1 MNFRDI
7 VPTISTL
14 QDKKRIASQYV
25 IDYKNLDEEALDAA
39 LIKTAPQYYNEENVR
54 VVLNNLLFHSDR
66 NTRILHKIILKTIL
80 LNQDDFLMSQRE
92 VDQDVIDLEQ
102 EIVNVSNEDLQYK
115 SKEKNQNIELFRF
128 VLEAAWDRND
138 DVSPDEKNLIEKL
151 KIKLKITDRE
161 YQILE
166 TKIGRFPKDRNEIHI
181 RDEIKKCRLELQGC
195 GLLLCFRS
203 HDKIDFDVI
212 PDEIAKALRT
222 IWEVEL
228 KTHGYQALVSHKAV
242 RNKKYL
248 MDILEKDGVY
258 FDKYTNL
265 EELQALIVNHIAPSK
280 LLGGFSAR
288 DGLDAADLSK
298 WCRELSLISSGQ
310 KTDLIQRIIEH
321 YDQLK
326 KTSLLASAGGDEIEA
341 LFSFFEQLASRDLEE
356 LRKQGIISKD
366 IECERCFERAT
377 YYAFEKHLGHKP
389 LQLSGT
395 DHADGILAHKD
406 HLILWDNKSKES
418 RVNLRDHIKQ
428 FDRYIQSSPKPIA
441 AFLVIGPS
449 FTDESSREA
458 MKYKISNDVSI
469 GLLKASDLKKVAIE
483 YEKKATEEPF
493 PLANFIQTGLIA
505 IDSFVF

>member
-181 RDEIKKCRLELQGC
+181 RED
-195 GLLLCFRS
+195 
-203 HDKIDFDVI
+203 
-212 PDEIAKALRT
+212 
-222 IWEVEL
+222 
-228 KTHGYQALVSHKAV
+228 
-242 RNKKYL
+242 
-248 MDILEKDGVY
+248 
-258 FDKYTNL
+258 
-265 EELQALIVNHIAPSK
+265 
-280 LLGGFSAR
+280 
-288 DGLDAADLSK
+288 
-298 WCRELSLISSGQ
+298 
-310 KTDLIQRIIEH
+310 
-321 YDQLK
+321 
-326 KTSLLASAGGDEIEA
+326 
-341 LFSFFEQLASRDLEE
+341 
-356 LRKQGIISKD
+356 RKS
-366 IECERCFERAT
+366 
-377 YYAFEKHLGHKP
+377 
-389 LQLSGT
+389 
-395 DHADGILAHKD
+395 
-406 HLILWDNKSKES
+406 
-418 RVNLRDHIKQ
+418 V
-428 FDRYIQSSPKPIA
+428 
-441 AFLVIGPS
+441 V
-449 FTDESSREA
+449 
-458 MKYKISNDVSI
+458 
-469 GLLKASDLKKVAIE
+469 
-483 YEKKATEEPF
+483 
-493 PLANFIQTGLIA
+493 
-505 IDSFVF
+505 